1 MSRDEDLRLGFMCGF
16 LIAMAIYSLLQDTF
30 GQERYLRLVAENW
43 IPGWITVPLALVV
56 VEIHEAN
63 PHTALLV
70 AEVGAH
76 VLGYDFTRELE
87 ILAGFL
93 DVQTHDKWRSDR
105 KG

>member
-56 VEIHEAN
+56 VLSCYWIYFRRRRDIERR
-63 PHTALLV
+63 PRR
-70 AEVGAH
+70 
-76 VLGYDFTRELE
+76 D
-87 ILAGFL
+87 
-93 DVQTHDKWRSDR
+93 D
-105 KG
+105 